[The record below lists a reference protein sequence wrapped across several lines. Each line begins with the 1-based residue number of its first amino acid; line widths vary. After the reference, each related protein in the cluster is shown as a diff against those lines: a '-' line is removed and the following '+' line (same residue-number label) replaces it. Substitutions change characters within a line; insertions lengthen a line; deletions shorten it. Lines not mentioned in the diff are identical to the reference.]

1 MEYASSKLELD
12 CWTARYIF
20 CRQAEVGFSLELD
33 LTRSLGH
40 SQNSISALCLIKKI
54 VLVQKEIT
62 TNKPKI
68 LAQEKGLSI
77 SLILIFFILLILIL
91 SRNSVLQYLK

>member
-40 SQNSISALCLIKKI
+40 SQ
-54 VLVQKEIT
+54 
-62 TNKPKI
+62 I
-68 LAQEKGLSI
+68 LAERGILAPHFFNYAKKGNVFQLVMP
-77 SLILIFFILLILIL
+77 LLVF
-91 SRNSVLQYLK
+91 VL